1 MGKITIYM
9 CDKCK
14 IKEEIVY
21 PDLTGDNMPEG
32 WFKKHPGVFN
42 KKQKVEY
49 LCPDCYKKFAS
60 TESLG
65 ILGGD

>member
-1 MGKITIYM
+1 MGKIVIYY

-14 IKEEIVY
+14 IKEQIVY
-21 PDLTGDNMPEG
+21 PDIDGDNMPEG
-32 WFKKHPGVFN
+32 WFKKHPDVFN
-42 KKQKVEY
+42 KQKVEY
-49 LCPDCYKKFAS
+49 LCPDCYKEFTS